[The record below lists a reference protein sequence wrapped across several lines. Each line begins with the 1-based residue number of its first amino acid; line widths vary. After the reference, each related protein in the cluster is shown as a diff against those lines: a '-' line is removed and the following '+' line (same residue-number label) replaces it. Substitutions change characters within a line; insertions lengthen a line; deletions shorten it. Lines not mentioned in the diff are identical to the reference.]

1 MPRYDLAHIREQGI
15 DLIIIP
21 LNSSF
26 GHRTQAEQQEIVDE
40 LQLHANAAGLKG
52 TVVPV
57 WESLGRMG
65 FLAPSRWHPF
75 FQSIN
80 LQFVG
85 ANLNRY
91 ISW

>member
-57 WESLGRMG
+57 WESLGRMR
-65 FLAPSRWHPF
+65 FLAPSRWHAF

-80 LQFVG
+80 LQFVR
-85 ANLNRY
+85 ANLNKY
-91 ISW
+91 ILW

>member
-1 MPRYDLAHIREQGI
+1 MPRYDLAHIREQEI

-26 GHRTQAEQQEIVDE
+26 GHRTQAEQQEIVGE
-40 LQLHANAAGLKG
+40 LQLRANAAGLKG
-52 TVVPV
+52 SVVPV
-57 WESLGRMG
+57 WESLGRMA

-75 FQSIN
+75 FQSIS
-80 LQFVG
+80 LQFVH
-85 ANLNRY
+85 ANLNKN